1 MNGDTVPDPE
11 PEARRTLQDEL
22 DDVRSKIIRLGAM
35 TTEAI
40 TAGTQ
45 AFLEGDLHM
54 AEQVIAADDAIDDL
68 YHVIEDHIILILA
81 TQSPVAA
88 DLRTV
93 ITMLRINHELERD
106 ADLMVNVAK
115 TTRRIYPHELD
126 PKARGIVDRMGV
138 QAANQTRLAIDAFA
152 DRDPSWAATLADMD
166 DAMDELSKSL
176 FRHAISLGA
185 NADEGTIVKAM
196 QVALLA
202 RHYERIADHA
212 VTIASRVQFM
222 VTGTH
227 PGADHDRD

>member
-1 MNGDTVPDPE
+1 MTDEGTA
-11 PEARRTLQDEL
+11 ARRSLQDEL
-22 DDVRSKIIRLGAM
+22 NELRADLIRLGAL

-45 AFLEGDLHM
+45 ALLDGDLAM
-54 AEQVIAADDAIDDL
+54 AERVIDADDVIDDL
-68 YHVIEDHIILILA
+68 YHEIEDHIILILA

-126 PKARGIVDRMGV
+126 PKTRGIVDRMGV
-138 QAANQTRLAIDAFA
+138 QAASQTRIAIDAFA
-152 DRDPSWAATLADMD
+152 DRDPSWASALADMD
-166 DAMDELSKSL
+166 DVMDDLSKSL
-176 FRHAISLGA
+176 FRHSLSLGA
-185 NADEGTIVKAM
+185 SADEGTIVKAM
-196 QVALLA
+196 QIALLS

-212 VTIASRVQFM
+212 VTIAERVRFM

-227 PGADHDRD
+227 PGQDHDRN